1 MWRVFLSMLAAAAG
15 LVAVATIGLYFY
27 ERPTMLRIA
36 VPRGSDYQKLLVIL
50 NQEFVRER
58 EDIRFR
64 IVPTGDEKAAT
75 KAISERHA
83 DLAVVRSDISMP
95 TNAETVLIFAHYS
108 VVVVAPPGKSFANF
122 SNLRG
127 KTVVVVETETSG
139 DANRDLLAM
148 IESEY
153 SIAPGDIKAVSVT
166 PNDLAKLL
174 GELPVDALFVFG
186 PFNSP
191 QILDA
196 IKIISGGDGVSR
208 APDFVPILEA
218 SALAQKF
225 PGLEANQILRG
236 AFGGSPPRPS
246 ENVETVG
253 GTARLVA
260 RNDLDNSTVA
270 EVTRLVLANRAVAAT
285 TVPIANHIEAP
296 STDKGKVLPTHPG
309 AAAFLDGEE
318 ETFFDKYSDMIY
330 IGAMV
335 GGVIVSGLA
344 TLASRLAVS
353 GHVRFDQL
361 LETALTILK
370 SGREAD
376 SLEALAKLEIQI
388 DEILTRS
395 LAAAEMP
402 KLDNH
407 QLAALTLAVQQAR
420 LAIADR
426 RSELGVRRLPR
437 PPA

>member
-1 MWRVFLSMLAAAAG
+1 MWRVLLAILAALAAM
-15 LVAVATIGLYFY
+15 VAVAIIALYFY
-27 ERPTMLRIA
+27 ERPTTLRIA
-36 VPRGSDYQKLLVIL
+36 VPRGSDYQKLLVVL

-64 IVPTGDEKAAT
+64 IVPTGDEKAAS
-75 KAISERHA
+75 KAISQGHA

-95 TNAETVLIFAHYS
+95 TNAQTALILAHYS
-108 VVVVAPPGKSFANF
+108 VVVVAPPGKKFANF
-122 SNLRG
+122 ADLRG
-127 KTVVVVETETSG
+127 KTIAVVETETSG
-139 DANRDLLAM
+139 DANRNLLAT

-153 SIAPGDIKAVSVT
+153 SIAPQDIKTVDVT
-166 PNDLAKLL
+166 PNDLAGLL
-174 GELPVDALFVFG
+174 PERPIDALFVFG
-186 PFNSP
+186 PFDSP
-191 QILDA
+191 QISDA
-196 IKIISGGDGVSR
+196 VQIMSGGDGAG

-225 PGLEANQILRG
+225 PGLEATQILRG

-246 ENVETVG
+246 GNVETVG
-253 GTARLVA
+253 ATVRLVA
-260 RNDLDNSTVA
+260 RNDLANSTVGD
-270 EVTRLVLANRAVAAT
+270 VTRLVLANRAVAAT
-285 TVPIANHIEAP
+285 TVLIANHIEAP
-296 STDKGKVLPTHPG
+296 STEKGEVLPTHPG

-318 ETFFDKYSDMIY
+318 ETFFDKYSDIIY
-330 IGAMV
+330 IGAMIGSV
-335 GGVIVSGLA
+335 LVSGLA

-353 GHVRFDQL
+353 GHARFDQL
-361 LETALTILK
+361 LEKALNILK

-395 LAAAEMP
+395 LATAQMP

-426 RSELGVRRLPR
+426 RSELGARSPSR
-437 PPA
+437 PPT

>member
-1 MWRVFLSMLAAAAG
+1 MWRVFLAILAAVAG

-27 ERPTMLRIA
+27 ERPTTLRIA

-50 NQEFVRER
+50 NQEFVRGR
-58 EDIRFR
+58 KNIRFR
-64 IVPTGDEKAAT
+64 IVPTGDEKTAS
-75 KAISERHA
+75 KAISEGHV

-108 VVVVAPPGKSFANF
+108 SVVVAPPGKRFANF
-122 SNLRG
+122 ADLRG
-127 KTVVVVETETSG
+127 KTIAVVETETSG
-139 DANRDLLAM
+139 DANRNLLAM

-153 SIAPGDIKAVSVT
+153 SLAPGEIKTVSIAT
-166 PNDLAKLL
+166 NDLAKLL
-174 GELPVDALFVFG
+174 REQPIDALFVVG
-186 PFNSP
+186 PFDSP
-191 QILDA
+191 QISDA
-196 IKIISGGDGVSR
+196 IKIISGDGALG
-208 APDFVPILEA
+208 APDFIPILEA
-218 SALAQKF
+218 SALAEKF

-246 ENVETVG
+246 QNIETVG
-253 GTARLVA
+253 ATMRLVA
-260 RNDLDNSTVA
+260 RSDLDNSTVGD
-270 EVTRLVLANRAVAAT
+270 VTRQVLANRAVAAS

-296 STDKGKVLPTHPG
+296 STDKGKLLPTHPG

-335 GGVIVSGLA
+335 GSIIVSGLA
-344 TLASRLAVS
+344 TLASRMAVS
-353 GHVRFDQL
+353 GHARFDQV
-361 LETALTILK
+361 LETALQLLK

-376 SLEALAKLEIQI
+376 SPEALAKLEIEI

-395 LAAAEMP
+395 LAAAATP

-426 RSELGVRRLPR
+426 RSQLGARPSSQ

>member
-186 PFNSP
+186 PFDSP